1 MDKILPIDELDNIT
15 RIEFA
20 VDDGI
25 KIIKNKNNKNNDK
38 INFDNFTIKLG
49 EIYADN
55 LNLDGVK
62 IIETNETSK

>member
-25 KIIKNKNNKNNDK
+25 KIMMI
-38 INFDNFTIKLG
+38 IMKL
-49 EIYADN
+49 IS
-55 LNLDGVK
+55 
-62 IIETNETSK
+62 IILQLS